1 MKIMRVPIRW
11 IVSCF
16 VVSSLLSSAAFAQPG
31 EDDGAGAPA
40 EPPPPPPAAPVM
52 MAPPPPPM
60 PPAQPTAPA
69 STVDKGIV
77 EDANAGRSWIMPT
90 ALVEPAGTWSFSD
103 FELLM
108 VSLGY
113 SVTDQLSISATT
125 LLPITDKM
133 PFFGLFNAK
142 YQVIKSGRVRG
153 AVQGAV
159 SHIRVDGNGVSA
171 AVLGGALTVC
181 LDDECH
187 SHATGYLGA
196 GFAHENQSAVPFVFS
211 GALAV
216 RMNKHI
222 KLLLEA
228 DSGFVAGDIN
238 DKINGFLAWYGVRFT
253 SSIIGVDLGF
263 AKPICTDGRDCN
275 TGLPLGLPF
284 VSFTYRALKD

>member
-1 MKIMRVPIRW
+1 MRVSLRS
-11 IVSCF
+11 IVAS
-16 VVSSLLSSAAFAQPG
+16 VVVTSLAASAAFAQPG
-31 EDDGAGAPA
+31 EDDGA
-40 EPPPPPPAAPVM
+40 EPPPPPPPAPVM
-52 MAPPPPPM
+52 MAPPPPPPPPM
-60 PPAQPTAPA
+60 QPMAPAQPA
-69 STVDKGIV
+69 STVDRGIV

-113 SVTDQLSISATT
+113 SVTDQFSISGTT
-125 LLPITDKM
+125 LLPIIDSM
-133 PFFGLFNAK
+133 PFFGLVNAK
-142 YQVIKSGRVRG
+142 YQVVRSGRVR
-153 AVQGAV
+153 AALQGAV
-159 SHIRVDGNGVSA
+159 STVRVDGNSING
-171 AVLGGALTVC
+171 AVLGGALTMC

-196 GFAHENQSAVPFVFS
+196 GFAHEDQSAVPFVFS
-211 GALAV
+211 GALAF

-228 DSGFVAGDIN
+228 DSGFIAGNIN
-238 DKINGFLAWYGVRFT
+238 DKVNGFLAWYGVRFT

-263 AKPICTDGRDCN
+263 AKPICTDRTKDCD